1 MKRGSFWC
9 SCAAVRNARK
19 ELVPSS
25 SMVFQLSQTEDET
38 AFNGCSGGGRAVL
51 GGARAAV
58 CGWERGPK
66 KWSRSHGARQH
77 AEGGRFAVRN
87 RFGGQW
93 RSGMGQTLNRKTEQE
108 AKQTL
113 VRLTRWCHAPLW
125 RLSCFASLECLVP
138 CTEPPERLEKGRA
151 SSQLPP

>member
-1 MKRGSFWC
+1 MKRGAFLS

-38 AFNGCSGGGRAVL
+38 AFNGWSGGGRAVL

-58 CGWERGPK
+58 CGWERASQ
-66 KWSRSHGARQH
+66 KWSRSHGASPH

-87 RFGGQW
+87 RCSAG
-93 RSGMGQTLNRKTEQE
+93 RDLHCTLRKTEQE

-113 VRLTRWCHAPLW
+113 V
-125 RLSCFASLECLVP
+125 LV
-138 CTEPPERLEKGRA
+138 R
-151 SSQLPP
+151 S

>member
-1 MKRGSFWC
+1 MKRGSFLS

-38 AFNGCSGGGRAVL
+38 AFNGWSGGGRAVL

-66 KWSRSHGARQH
+66 KWSRSHVARQH
-77 AEGGRFAVRN
+77 AECDHETVRN
-87 RFGGQW
+87 RFGG
-93 RSGMGQTLNRKTEQE
+93 
-108 AKQTL
+108 
-113 VRLTRWCHAPLW
+113 
-125 RLSCFASLECLVP
+125 
-138 CTEPPERLEKGRA
+138 PETSTAR
-151 SSQLPP
+151 

>member
-1 MKRGSFWC
+1 MKRGSFFS

-38 AFNGCSGGGRAVL
+38 AFNGWSGGGRAVL

-77 AEGGRFAVRN
+77 AEGGETAVRN

-93 RSGMGQTLNRKTEQE
+93 RSR
-108 AKQTL
+108 
-113 VRLTRWCHAPLW
+113 
-125 RLSCFASLECLVP
+125 
-138 CTEPPERLEKGRA
+138 CTARR
-151 SSQLPP
+151 